1 MKRRLWILTI
11 ALIALTLFQAGPAA
25 AQQQLIVRTTQLPL
39 LKEACLLNSCQVLGA
54 LDGTLNQLFLV
65 TVPNLVPI
73 KLVEDVLKLVPGVLD
88 VEVNSLLKIGS
99 KVPLQNIP
107 AGLYQRTP
115 VNYFGS
121 SVWMGYARQPA
132 AGIIELPEAQ
142 AQFNVKGSVIV
153 ADIDTGVDFSHPALR
168 AVLLQGY
175 DFTRNRVGG
184 NEMADVSN
192 PVTQNCSNC
201 QKAGVDQ
208 STAAVLDQSTAAV
221 LDQSTAAVLDSP
233 QYSDFGHGTMV
244 LGMVHL
250 VAPTAKLMPLKSFGS
265 NGSGSLSNILA
276 AIYYAVQNKANVVNM
291 SFDFGSSYSAELAQ
305 AIAYAEKNGVTCVA
319 SAGNEGESVAVY
331 PAALAGVMGVGSTND
346 ENKRSS
352 FSNYGSQDVWVAAP
366 GENIISTFPYSTY
379 ASESGTSFTSP
390 MVAGVA
396 ALVYQMNGSASSQ
409 EVSTAVAKTS
419 PLDPSLGHGL
429 LNVYKALA
437 YVQAMLSN
445 QNNQ

>member
-1 MKRRLWILTI
+1 MKRRIWVLTT
-11 ALIALTLFQAGPAA
+11 ALIVLTLFQAGPAA

-54 LDGTLNQLFLV
+54 LDGTINQLFLV
-65 TVPNLVPI
+65 TVPNLIPI

-99 KVPLQNIP
+99 NVPLQDIP

-121 SVWMGYARQPA
+121 TVWMGYAQQPA
-132 AGIIELPEAQ
+132 AGIIQLPEAQ
-142 AQFNVKGSVIV
+142 AQFSVKGSVIV
-153 ADIDTGVDFSHPALR
+153 ADIDTGVDFSHPALK

-192 PVTQNCSNC
+192 PVNQTCSTC
-201 QKAGVDQ
+201 QKAGV
-208 STAAVLDQSTAAV
+208 DQSTAAV

-244 LGMVHL
+244 MGMVHL
-250 VAPTAKLMPLKSFGS
+250 VAPSAKLMPLKSFGS
-265 NGSGSLSNILA
+265 NGSGNLSNILA
-276 AIYYAVQNKANVVNM
+276 AIYYAVQNKANVINM
-291 SFDFGSSYSAELAQ
+291 SFDFGSSYSADLAQ

-331 PAALAGVMGVGSTND
+331 PAALAGVMG
-346 ENKRSS
+346 
-352 FSNYGSQDVWVAAP
+352 
-366 GENIISTFPYSTY
+366 
-379 ASESGTSFTSP
+379 
-390 MVAGVA
+390 
-396 ALVYQMNGSASSQ
+396 
-409 EVSTAVAKTS
+409 
-419 PLDPSLGHGL
+419 
-429 LNVYKALA
+429 
-437 YVQAMLSN
+437 
-445 QNNQ
+445 